1 MLPIYICIVIRIF
14 LFTKKSKYSAGH
26 VLLVN
31 YHLDFCIYHIFPNPS
46 DRRTTRCFCITGIFT
61 DISNVAIIC
70 QFIGRTPC
78 VLLPSHPV
86 TSQWWKT
93 PGWCLPSSSKSLPS
107 SWWYLSSSW
116 WYLPSSSC
124 ISKLMTF
131 LESVQDFPSWWR
143 YQFRLVMMM
152 TTLPLYDNDDDNV
165 DVEGPFKVRPPPLP
179 SGHLW
184 IGFQLVQ
191 LGNV

>member
-46 DRRTTRCFCITGIFT
+46 DRRTTMCFCITGIFT

-78 VLLPSHPV
+78 VLLPPIRSPLSGEKHQDDVFHHHQKVFHHHDDIFHRHDDIFHHHHAFLSSWHFWKVYKIFHHDDDINSGWWWWWRRCPSMIMMMIMLMWKDLSKSVLHPSHPV
-86 TSQWWKT
+86 TSE
-93 PGWCLPSSSKSLPS
+93 LDS
-107 SWWYLSSSW
+107 SWCNW
-116 WYLPSSSC
+116 
-124 ISKLMTF
+124 
-131 LESVQDFPSWWR
+131 V
-143 YQFRLVMMM
+143 
-152 TTLPLYDNDDDNV
+152 
-165 DVEGPFKVRPPPLP
+165 
-179 SGHLW
+179 
-184 IGFQLVQ
+184 
-191 LGNV
+191 